1 MIRLIVYIAILGA
14 AALGFAWLAD
24 RPGEVTLVWQGQR
37 IETDLV
43 TVVIGLIALVVAA
56 LLIIWIIGAILK

>member
-1 MIRLIVYIAILGA
+1 MIRLLVYIAVLVA

-37 IETDLV
+37 IETDLI
-43 TVVIGLIALVVAA
+43 TVIVGLIALVVAV
-56 LLIIWIIGAILK
+56 LIVLCWSAPS